1 MQSGQGRWFA
11 LALRREFSAEAVSGL
26 SDRRPGVSS
35 LSVIAHGGG
44 ALVACFTLQRVA
56 ASVVAHRLVDGAG
69 CDGSFGSS
77 PRWWWCGVLSCALLC
92 VVVLASACD
101 AKLLLLLI

>member
-44 ALVACFTLQRVA
+44 ALVACFTLHRVA
-56 ASVVAHRLVDGAG
+56 DSVVAHRWSTRAG
-69 CDGSFGSS
+69 CDGSIGSF
-77 PRWWWCGVLSCALLC
+77 PRWWWCGVLSCALFVC
-92 VVVLASACD
+92 VVVCGGVSFGL
-101 AKLLLLLI
+101 

>member
-1 MQSGQGRWFA
+1 

-26 SDRRPGVSS
+26 SDRRSGVSS
-35 LSVIAHGGG
+35 LSLIAHGGG

-56 ASVVAHRLVDGAG
+56 ASVVAHRWSTARVATAPLVLLPGG
-69 CDGSFGSS
+69 G
-77 PRWWWCGVLSCALLC
+77 GVASCRVRCSCALLC

-101 AKLLLLLI
+101 VKLLLLFI